1 MTKETTER
9 MQRDG
14 FAWLHLTDP
23 HYGLSGQ
30 DCLWPNL
37 RQPFLDDIAK
47 LHGRCGPWDAVLFTG
62 DLVQSGQAQ

>member
-1 MTKETTER
+1 